1 MRSQKDCQKMQ
12 VPKKITPD
20 NIKEAVIELR
30 YQSDLP
36 FEVLLGLFFN
46 AFDDTYTYTSTPIK
60 NKPNVPGQIGKQNK
74 EVIFNLGGQSILY
87 NDKISIRIAPNA
99 FVFSCLTQYI
109 GWDDFIPEVKKALTT
124 ISETKHVEK
133 WTRIGLRYITE
144 YKNKDL
150 KDCINFNFSFGLPEV
165 KSVSTSFRS
174 EFNYFNSKVILNLN
188 NKIPALE
195 QSSSNPQPQIIP
207 VSIIDIDVI
216 KEPLEITNNDKLF
229 EEIEDSHDKEKE
241 IFFGMLKN
249 EFLETLKPLY

>member
-1 MRSQKDCQKMQ
+1 LRSQKDCQKMQ

-74 EVIFNLGGQSILY
+74 EVVINLGGQSILY

-109 GWDDFIPEVKKALTT
+109 GWGDFIPEVKKALTT
-124 ISETKHVEK
+124 ISETKYVEK

-165 KSVSTSFRS
+165 HSVSTSFRS
-174 EFNYFNSKVILNLN
+174 EFNYFNSKIILNLN

-195 QSSSNPQPQIIP
+195 QNSANPQPQIIP

-229 EEIEDSHDKEKE
+229 EEIEDSHKKEKA

-249 EFLETLKPLY
+249 EFLQTLKPQY